1 MEIAYRP
8 GHRTDQIVVIPTG
21 DLDLYASVGFCNAVI
36 ARLESG
42 TPRMVIDLAGVRY
55 LDSSGVGALIRLL
68 QRARSLGGEVR
79 VANLTGTPKKVLE
92 MSNIISL
99 LKQAPDVETAL
110 NAWEPT

>member
-8 GHRTDQIVVIPTG
+8 GNRADQVVVTPTG
-21 DLDLYASVGFCNAVI
+21 DLDLYASVAFCNAVI
-36 ARLESG
+36 GQLENG
-42 TPRMVIDLAGVRY
+42 TPRMVIDLGGVRY

-68 QRARSLGGEVR
+68 QKARSLGGEIR
-79 VANLTGTPKKVLE
+79 VANLAGTPKKVLE

-110 NAWEPT
+110 KAWD